1 MKLDRENIVKKTV
14 MIIAA
19 FVALVLILPS
29 TSSLSA
35 EESWK
40 SLKRESKRMKID
52 ETAQDAL
59 NTLFA
64 SSPKAKNLYEL
75 SYGWAVFDN
84 LKLAF
89 GFSGGGG
96 NGVAK
101 VRESG
106 EKTYMKMG
114 TAGIGIGLGVNT
126 YQVVFLFQDS
136 RTFKNFVEN
145 GWQAEATASA
155 VAGEA
160 GAEAKTDFSN
170 GMAIYQITD
179 KGLMAFADIAG
190 TKYWKNKKLN
200 R

>member
-1 MKLDRENIVKKTV
+1 MKKTV
-14 MIIAA
+14 RCIAA
-19 FVALVLILPS
+19 FAAFVLVLS
-29 TSSLSA
+29 TTSSLSA

-40 SLKRESKRMKID
+40 SLKHESKRMRID
-52 ETAQDAL
+52 ETAQEAL
-59 NTLFA
+59 DSLFT
-64 SSPKAKNLYEL
+64 SSPKAKNLYEMA
-75 SYGWAVFDN
+75 YGWAVFDN

-101 VRESG
+101 ARESG
-106 EKTYMKMG
+106 KKTYMQMG
-114 TAGIGIGLGVNT
+114 TAGIGIGLGINK

-145 GWQAEATASA
+145 GWQADATASA
-155 VAGEA
+155 VAGQT

-200 R
+200 K

>member
-1 MKLDRENIVKKTV
+1 MKKTV
-14 MIIAA
+14 TFIAA
-19 FVALVLILPS
+19 FAAIALILP
-29 TSSLSA
+29 TTPSLSA

-52 ETAQDAL
+52 ETAKEAL
-59 NTLFA
+59 DTLFA
-64 SSPKAKNLYEL
+64 SSPKAEDLFEM

-101 VRESG
+101 ARVSG

-136 RTFKNFVEN
+136 RSYKNFVEK

-155 VAGEA
+155 VAGET

-179 KGLMAFADIAG
+179 MGLMAHADVAG

>member
-1 MKLDRENIVKKTV
+1 VKKSGTIV
-14 MIIAA
+14 AA
-19 FVALVLILPS
+19 FAAITLILPS
-29 TSSLSA
+29 TSSLRA

-52 ETAQDAL
+52 ETAQEAL

-64 SSPKAKNLYEL
+64 SSPKAENLFEM

-101 VRESG
+101 VRVSG
-106 EKTYMKMG
+106 AKTYMKMG

-136 RTFKNFVEN
+136 RTFENFVEK

-179 KGLMAFADIAG
+179 KGLMAHADVAG

>member
-1 MKLDRENIVKKTV
+1 MKKSLFVS
-14 MIIAA
+14 IAVA
-19 FVALVLILPS
+19 ALVLTQAS
-29 TSSLSA
+29 TEVSA
-35 EESWK
+35 EEKWK

-52 ETAQDAL
+52 ETARDAL
-59 NTLFA
+59 DTLFA
-64 SSPKAKNLYEL
+64 SSPKAEDLFEM
-75 SYGWAVFDN
+75 SYGFAVFDN

-96 NGVAK
+96 NGMAM
-101 VRESG
+101 VRVSG

-136 RTFKNFVEN
+136 QTYRNFVDK
-145 GWQAEATASA
+145 GWKAEATASA
-155 VAGEA
+155 VAGQA

-179 KGLMAFADIAG
+179 KGLMAHADIAG